1 MLEWLP
7 TCMVGL
13 TAFCFL
19 CFYFPL
25 FLLPCP
31 MAARAVELDDRFAVE
46 QLLLLGADPNTKG
59 QQGKTAL
66 HRAEEVTARDTVGG
80 AH

>member
-1 MLEWLP
+1 
-7 TCMVGL
+7 
-13 TAFCFL
+13 
-19 CFYFPL
+19 
-25 FLLPCP
+25 